1 MFRYPERGS
10 SSKQRQHPG
19 SGKVQTLTLL
29 LEVALLSV
37 LTVGLSACSL
47 YTVRPIQSGSTR
59 QYNQFNQQ
67 FDPTSYVSSIWS
79 SKVIPTIVT
88 KSVDLAT
95 LLAAL
100 QANTAAAEKQYA
112 APSSDGSFNFMVKGQ
127 GTITAVN
134 TSSRVGTV
142 TLHVP
147 GVSSQTTLV
156 LQIGPVISGTALR
169 DSVGFINF
177 TNFSN
182 QVQYAEV
189 SDQLNA
195 RAATMLQAIPFATL
209 KGQSITFYGAFTFLD
224 LHFLSIVPVKV
235 VSGGGQ

>member
-1 MFRYPERGS
+1 MFRYTERDSSTKQQPFPYSVKVRS
-10 SSKQRQHPG
+10 SS
-19 SGKVQTLTLL
+19 LL
-29 LEVALLSV
+29 LALALLSV
-37 LTVGLSACSL
+37 LTLALSACSL
-47 YTVRPIQSGSTR
+47 YTVRPIQSGSTG

-88 KSVDLAT
+88 KSVDLTT

-100 QANTAAAEKQYA
+100 QTNTSAAEKQYA

-127 GTITAVN
+127 GTITTVN
-134 TSSRVGTV
+134 TTSRVGTV
-142 TLHVP
+142 TLHIS

-169 DSVGFINF
+169 DSVGFITF
-177 TNFSN
+177 TNFDN
-182 QVQYAEV
+182 QVQFAEV

-195 RAATMLQAIPFATL
+195 RAATALQAIPFATL
-209 KGQSITFYGAFTFLD
+209 KGQSITFYGAFTLLD
-224 LHFLSIVPVKV
+224 PHFLSIVPVKII
-235 VSGGGQ
+235 SGGGQ